1 MSFRTG
7 RFGVVISVGSLIW
20 LFVCM
25 FAWFGFPRSRG
36 TRELL
41 ERGCVSVLGW
51 AVSLICSFNLLVAL
65 QLREPNFSPSSSRF
79 WPPTTFLAAPSRP
92 RVFFFW
98 VSSWGEAGSLWHRL
112 HRGPTVGIVSEPET
126 IFTAALS
133 GLPGNKAS
141 IDPPNE
147 PTQQSLL
154 LDLYLLKSGE
164 EKSSSFSTFPGICRL
179 IDCFARAVCI
189 FWHAWD
195 WKI

>member
-1 MSFRTG
+1 MKR
-7 RFGVVISVGSLIW
+7 
-20 LFVCM
+20 
-25 FAWFGFPRSRG
+25 
-36 TRELL
+36 
-41 ERGCVSVLGW
+41 
-51 AVSLICSFNLLVAL
+51 
-65 QLREPNFSPSSSRF
+65 
-79 WPPTTFLAAPSRP
+79 PT
-92 RVFFFW
+92 
-98 VSSWGEAGSLWHRL
+98 EAGSLRRRL
-112 HRGPTVGIVSEPET
+112 RRGPTVGIVSKPET

-189 FWHAWD
+189 FWNAWD
-195 WKI
+195 WKILECESFYLARTVNVQKCVQVTAEWRHTEKVGHLINRVQKAVDTFFINTFTK